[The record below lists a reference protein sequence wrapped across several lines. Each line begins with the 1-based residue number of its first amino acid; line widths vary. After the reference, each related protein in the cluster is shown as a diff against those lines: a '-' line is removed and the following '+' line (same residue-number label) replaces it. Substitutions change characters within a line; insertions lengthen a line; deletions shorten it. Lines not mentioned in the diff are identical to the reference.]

1 MNADQIRVHPRSS
14 VAPSFTTIS
23 NMPISISGIRILV
36 LSCELLAKTLSLCN
50 SSFSNHPTPQGIA
63 LAAYPALRITG
74 SFARRSRAM
83 IMTNKLLP
91 VALIAALVGGS
102 VGALVMHKSQPATA
116 ETAAT
121 QDTTKVASANEE
133 AVPSDFN
140 TAGEQIAYK
149 TGFAD
154 GFSAATETRQSTNT
168 VTTTRRAPTRVVY
181 RNTSGSRA
189 SSNRVYYNYEPRQ
202 RSFWDKHRDKLTVAI
217 GTGAGAAVGGLIGGK
232 KGAAIGALS
241 GAGGS
246 ALWTYKLRN
255 RNRNY

>member
-1 MNADQIRVHPRSS
+1 
-14 VAPSFTTIS
+14 
-23 NMPISISGIRILV
+23 
-36 LSCELLAKTLSLCN
+36 
-50 SSFSNHPTPQGIA
+50 
-63 LAAYPALRITG
+63 
-74 SFARRSRAM
+74 M

-91 VALIAALVGGS
+91 VALIAALIGGS
-102 VGALVMHKSQPATA
+102 VGALVMHKSQPASA
-116 ETAAT
+116 ETLSAQETAKTAAPA
-121 QDTTKVASANEE
+121 TTEQAANNSEM
-133 AVPSDFN
+133 VPAEFN
-140 TAGEQIAYK
+140 TAGEQTAYK

-154 GFSAATETRQSTNT
+154 GFAAASQMENRT
-168 VTTTRRAPTRVVY
+168 VGAATTTRRAPSRVVY
-181 RNTSGSRA
+181 RNSGSRA
-189 SSNRVYYNYEPRQ
+189 SSQRVYYDYQPRK